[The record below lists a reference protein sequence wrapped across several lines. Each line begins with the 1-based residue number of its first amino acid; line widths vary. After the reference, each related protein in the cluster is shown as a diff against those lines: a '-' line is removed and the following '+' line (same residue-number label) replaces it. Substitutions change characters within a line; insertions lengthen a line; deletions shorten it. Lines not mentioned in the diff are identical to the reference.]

1 MAISEE
7 RLKILKLIQDGKI
20 TPEEGIALLDALEE
34 STSEPPRGGRGSTP
48 PTPPTPPIPPETAGR
63 WLRVRVTDTDTGKS
77 RANIRLPLSM
87 VTAGMKMGRKFVPE
101 VEGLELD
108 TLSEAIRNGTVG
120 QIVDVFDDEDGEHVE
135 VFIE

>member
-1 MAISEE
+1 MAMSEE

-34 STSEPPRGGRGSTP
+34 NTPEPTRASRGTP
-48 PTPPTPPIPPETAGR
+48 PPATPPVPPETAGR

-77 RANIRLPLSM
+77 RANIRLPLGM
-87 VTAGMKMGRKFVPE
+87 VTAGMKMGRKFMPE

-120 QIVDVFDDEDGEHVE
+120 QIVDVYDDEDGEHVE